1 MSGIVVGMDG
11 SAHSHAALDWA
22 MREAGIRQ
30 TSLTVM
36 TVVAAQ
42 VSPWS
47 GRPLAV
53 PDEEEILPRVRK
65 AVDDAVAKAA
75 SQVSGAQPTSVTV
88 SASVGFPTK
97 ALVEASK
104 DADLLVV
111 GSRGTGGFGELL
123 MGSVATQVA
132 HHASC
137 PVVIVPV
144 GR

>member
-30 TSLTVM
+30 TTLTVM

-42 VSPWS
+42 ASPWT

-53 PDEEEILPRVRK
+53 PDEDEMLQRARK
-65 AVDDAVAKAA
+65 AVDDAVAKSA
-75 SQVSGAQPTSVTV
+75 SEFSGRQPASVTV
-88 SASVGFPTK
+88 SASIGYPAK
-97 ALVEASK
+97 ALVDASK

-111 GSRGTGGFGELL
+111 GSRGGGGFTELL
-123 MGSVATQVA
+123 MGSVATQVG

-137 PVVIVPV
+137 PVVIVRS

>member
-11 SAHSHAALDWA
+11 SAHSRGALDWA

-30 TSLTVM
+30 TTLTVM
-36 TVVAAQ
+36 SVVAAQ
-42 VSPWS
+42 ASPWT

-53 PDEEEILPRVRK
+53 PDEDETLQRVRK

-75 SQVSGAQPTSVTV
+75 SGVSGAQPTSVTV
-88 SASVGFPTK
+88 STSVGYPTK
-97 ALVEASK
+97 ALVDASK
-104 DADLLVV
+104 DADLVVV
-111 GSRGTGGFGELL
+111 GSRGGGGFVELL
-123 MGSVATQVA
+123 VGSVATQVV

-137 PVVIVPV
+137 PVVIVPS

>member
-11 SAHSHAALDWA
+11 SAHSRAALDWA

-30 TSLTVM
+30 TTLTVM

-42 VSPWS
+42 ANPWS

-53 PDEEEILPRVRK
+53 PDEDETLQRARK
-65 AVDDAVAKAA
+65 AVDDAVAKSA
-75 SQVSGAQPTSVTV
+75 SEVSGPQPTSVTV
-88 SASVGFPTK
+88 SATVGYPAKT
-97 ALVEASK
+97 LVDASK
-104 DADLLVV
+104 DADLVVV
-111 GSRGTGGFGELL
+111 GSRGGGGFNELL
-123 MGSVATQVA
+123 MGSVATQVG

-137 PVVIVPV
+137 PVVIVRS

>member
-30 TSLTVM
+30 TTLTVM
-36 TVVAAQ
+36 SVVAAQ
-42 VSPWS
+42 ASPWT

-53 PDEEEILPRVRK
+53 PDEDETLQRVRK

-75 SQVSGAQPTSVTV
+75 SGVSGAQPTSVTV
-88 SASVGFPTK
+88 STMVGYPTK
-97 ALVEASK
+97 ALVDASK
-104 DADLLVV
+104 EADLVVV
-111 GSRGTGGFGELL
+111 GSRGGGGFVELL
-123 MGSVATQVA
+123 VGSVATQVV

-137 PVVIVPV
+137 PVVIVPS